1 MCSWVLSELIR
12 PFITH
17 TAVWLKSKM
26 QPFECCL
33 LSKEAKKCLVGY
45 DTWRM
50 AKSSATLART
60 VVDPRLFMVVVDVE
74 KIVGSVRR
82 PSCNLAAVLFNA
94 RICSSGKCA
103 NLLEPRERNVAKKSL
118 V

>member
-1 MCSWVLSELIR
+1 MS
-12 PFITH
+12 
-17 TAVWLKSKM
+17 AVY
-26 QPFECCL
+26 CL
-33 LSKEAKKCLVGY
+33 KEAKKCFVGY

-60 VVDPRLFMVVVDVE
+60 VVDPRLFMVVVVVVVDVE

-82 PSCNLAAVLFNA
+82 PSCNLAGAVQ
-94 RICSSGKCA
+94 RSD
-103 NLLEPRERNVAKKSL
+103 LLVWKMCKPAGTEREREIERKVAKKSL